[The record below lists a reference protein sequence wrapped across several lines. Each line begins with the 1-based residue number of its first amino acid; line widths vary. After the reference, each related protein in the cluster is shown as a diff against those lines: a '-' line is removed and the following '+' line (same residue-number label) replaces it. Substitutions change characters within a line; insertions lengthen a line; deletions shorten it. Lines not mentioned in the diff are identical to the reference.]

1 MCESH
6 NDALKLCPTITASRL
21 TFLFPPDHASPKL
34 CNDSPLLPNS
44 LPDRLTQADL
54 MEHQDNPLKVQ
65 LIGLLQ
71 AVTYLKLPLIVLN
84 ILVILIELVVG

>member
-1 MCESH
+1 
-6 NDALKLCPTITASRL
+6 
-21 TFLFPPDHASPKL
+21 
-34 CNDSPLLPNS
+34 
-44 LPDRLTQADL
+44 